1 MVVDDLDVA
10 WPGNGPAEANTV
22 LIVDAKGIWPL
33 ALASELFESATQA
46 ISSNSRALRKDT
58 EVQSIRIAVRLLGA
72 AALSALV
79 FTSLPH
85 MAVGAPAGGPAAGT
99 KVLDPANLDPTCKA
113 CDDFYQFAV
122 GGWIKN
128 NPIPPGHAGWGSLA
142 ALSDQN
148 RAVLTGILQ
157 EAAKVNNAPPGSDEQ
172 KLGSFFRAC
181 MDEAAI
187 EKAGTGP
194 IDGMLADINGVSSVP
209 SLVDEIGKLHVDGV
223 NGGLTF
229 GSSSDTKDSSKQ
241 IAAISLGGTG
251 LPDRDYYL
259 NDGPRFA
266 AIRTAY
272 HAYVATQL
280 VNLGEPQATADTDAD
295 AIVALETSIAKAI
308 PPREAMRDPLATY
321 HPTPVTDLAKLG
333 SHIPWSAY
341 FATYKAP
348 AFSIVD
354 VGVPAYVTAYDGLVA
369 STPLSTWKAYLRY
382 KVADSFAGA
391 LPKKFADA
399 SFAFRSTTLTGVKE
413 QLPRAERCTAATD
426 ASLRDVLGKVYVE
439 KAFPPAARARA
450 RALVDNL
457 QGVLHDDIETL
468 DWMSPQTKVRAEEKL
483 AAFTKKIGY
492 PDKWV
497 DFSKLTVTDSYA
509 RNVIAVRRFQTER
522 NIARIG
528 TPTDRTLFGM
538 TPPTVNAYY
547 SPSDNEIV
555 FPAGILQ
562 PPFFDPKAD
571 DAVNYGGIGAVIGHE
586 MTHGFDDQGRQ
597 FDAKGNLSD
606 WWTASDTAA
615 FKKRAQCIVDEYSA
629 LEPLPGVHANGVNL
643 QGEAIADLGGLTI
656 AYKAFERT
664 PEAKSHQMID
674 GYTPEQRFFLSYAQV
689 WRGSQTEA
697 SIRQAAMTDP
707 HPNPRLRVIGT
718 LSNMPEFR
726 AAFHCVA
733 GDKMVRA
740 ESCQIW

>member
-1 MVVDDLDVA
+1 M
-10 WPGNGPAEANTV
+10 
-22 LIVDAKGIWPL
+22 KC
-33 ALASELFESATQA
+33 
-46 ISSNSRALRKDT
+46 
-58 EVQSIRIAVRLLGA
+58 IRLAVRLLGVV
-72 AALSALV
+72 ALTALV
-79 FTSLPH
+79 VTSLPH
-85 MAVGAPAGGPAAGT
+85 LAIGAPAGGPAAGA
-99 KVLDPANLDPTCKA
+99 KVLDLANIDPTCKA

-122 GGWIKN
+122 GSWLKN
-128 NPIPPGHAGWGSLA
+128 NPIPPGHAAWGA
-142 ALSDQN
+142 ASELSDEN
-148 RAVLTGILQ
+148 RVVLTSILE
-157 EAAKVNNAPPGSDEQ
+157 EAAKVTNAPPGSDTQ
-172 KLGSFFRAC
+172 KLGAFYRAC
-181 MDEAAI
+181 MDEAGI
-187 EKAGTGP
+187 EKAGTAP
-194 IDGMLADINGVSSVP
+194 IDPWLADINGISSIP
-209 SLVDEIGKLHVDGV
+209 SLVDEVGKLHQVGI

-229 GSSSDTKDSSKQ
+229 GASADTKDSSKQ
-241 IAAISLGGTG
+241 IASISLGGTG

-259 NDGPRFA
+259 NASPRFA
-266 AIRTAY
+266 AIRAAY
-272 HAYVATQL
+272 RTYVATQL
-280 VNLGEPQATADTDAD
+280 VNLGEAQATAESDAD
-295 AIVALETSIAKAI
+295 NIIALETAIAKAT
-308 PPREAMRDPLATY
+308 PPREEMRDPLARY
-321 HPTPVTDLAKLG
+321 HPTPVADLPKLAP
-333 SHIPWSAY
+333 HVPWPAY

-348 AFSIVD
+348 SFAIVD
-354 VGVPAYVTAYDGLVA
+354 VGIPAYVTAYDGLLA

-382 KVADSFAGA
+382 KVADSYASA
-391 LPKKFADA
+391 LPKRFADA
-399 SFAFRSTTLTGVKE
+399 AFAFRSTTLSGVKE
-413 QLPRAERCTAATD
+413 QLPRAQRCTAATD

-439 KAFPPAARARA
+439 KAFPPAAKARA
-450 RALVDNL
+450 QALVDNL
-457 QGVLHDDIETL
+457 QSVLHDDMGTL
-468 DWMSPQTKVRAEEKL
+468 DWMSAATKTRAQEKL

-497 DFSKLTVTDSYA
+497 DFSAVTVTDGPYA
-509 RNVIAVRRFQTER
+509 NDLTAVRRFQTAR

-528 TPTDRTLFGM
+528 TATDRTLFGM

-562 PPFFDPKAD
+562 PPFFNPNAD
-571 DAVNYGGIGAVIGHE
+571 DAVNYGAIGAVIGHE

-606 WWTASDTAA
+606 WWTAADTAA

-629 LEPLPGVHANGVNL
+629 LEPFPGVHANGVNL
-643 QGEAIADLGGLTI
+643 QGEAIADLGGITI

-664 PEAKSHQMID
+664 PQAKAHKMID

-697 SIRQAAMTDP
+697 SIRQAALTDP
-707 HPNPRLRVIGT
+707 HPNARLRVIGT